1 MYVPK
6 KGKSNVQGVN
16 QLQSSISSIIKIEE
30 NKRSH
35 QEVNDFNAPA
45 KRVDLRDRQGCDI
58 FGFSN
63 HRESAENYGKRKN
76 TSHAATQHNGNL
88 TYWDK

>member
-1 MYVPK
+1 MPK

-30 NKRSH
+30 NKRSN
-35 QEVNDFNAPA
+35 QDATDYSGPN

-58 FGFSN
+58 FGFTN
-63 HRESAENYGKRKN
+63 HRESAETAGKRKHN
-76 TSHAATQHNGNL
+76 NHAAVQTNGNL
-88 TYWDK
+88 THWDK